1 MKIGVLGTGFG
12 MHHANIYKKIDIIE
26 SIMIFGRNKEKLEK
40 IRRDMGVD
48 VTDNAD
54 DILANKNIDL
64 IDICLPS
71 SIHREYVI
79 EALKN
84 GKNVFCETPIC
95 LSLEDAYAMKK
106 AEEQYGKRVF
116 VNLFIRHEYPY
127 EYIYNTLKDNSLGKL
142 KTINVKRE
150 TPPLW
155 GDLSLNNIVTNLMI
169 HEFDF
174 ITWLL
179 GMPDKISSLGI
190 NGKTGQSHV
199 SALLLYEDTI
209 VEVQGSSMMPL
220 SHPFTVAYEAV
231 FENGTIEY
239 TENSYPDRCENSLT
253 LFTAN
258 DKKDLKILGK
268 DYCEQSIKHVIECCT
283 KDIPTILSLDDAIK
297 SFKVALKIKDS
308 ILNGKNI

>member
-1 MKIGVLGTGFG
+1 MKVGILGTGFG
-12 MHHANIYKKIDIIE
+12 KHHANIYKKIDIIE
-26 SIMIFGRNKEKLEK
+26 SITIFGRNKEKLDK
-40 IRRDMGVD
+40 IHKDMEVD
-48 VTDNAD
+48 VTDNAN
-54 DILANKNIDL
+54 DIFTDKNIDL

-71 SIHREYVI
+71 SVHREYVI

-106 AEEQYGKRVF
+106 AEEQYDKRVF

-127 EYIYNTLKDNSLGKL
+127 EYIYNTLKDNTLGKL
-142 KTINVKRE
+142 KALHVKRE
-150 TPPLW
+150 TSPLW

-179 GMPDKISSLGI
+179 GVPNKISSFGI
-190 NGKTGQSHV
+190 NGKKGQSHV
-199 SALLLYEDTI
+199 NALLVYGDTI

-231 FENGTIEY
+231 FENGAIEY
-239 TENSYPDRCENSLT
+239 TENGYSDRFENSLT
-253 LFTAN
+253 LFLN
-258 DKKDLKILGK
+258 NNKEDIKIIEK
-268 DYCEQSIKHVIECCT
+268 NYCEQSIKHVIECCK
-283 KDIPTILSLDDAIK
+283 KDIPTISSLDDAIK
-297 SFKVALKIKDS
+297 SLKVVLEIKDS
-308 ILNGKNI
+308 ILKG